1 MKVNNLFSKEK
12 WENYFSKLELKDY
25 LTLFFMIV
33 SIIIMLFVYLFPI
46 ESTEIIR
53 DNPTI
58 NLHNTLIHPEILYE
72 LEKNQEREY
81 AQKDEL
87 KNIELNKNNNVLTLK
102 FLETDDSKRFIIVL
116 LADPN
121 NMIRFSSVKFN
132 ENMTNDFDINEF
144 PMHKITNEKNIKI
157 KIPYSNNYIYGNWHL
172 NVYIY
177 NNQKEL
183 TAVVSKP
190 IDYK

>member
-1 MKVNNLFSKEK
+1 MKVNNLFSNEK
-12 WENYFSKLELKDY
+12 WKNIFSDIQLKDY
-25 LTLFFMIV
+25 IILFFTILT
-33 SIIIMLFVYLFPI
+33 IIIMLYIYLFPMQP
-46 ESTEIIR
+46 TEITR

-58 NLHNTLIHPEILYE
+58 YLHNTLTPPEILYK
-72 LEKNQEREY
+72 LEKNQEY
-81 AQKDEL
+81 TYTQKDEL
-87 KNIELNKNNNVLTLK
+87 KNIELNKNNNFLTLK
-102 FLETDDSKRFIIVL
+102 LLETDNSKRFVIVL

-121 NMIRFSSVKFN
+121 NIIRFCNIKFN
-132 ENMTNDFDINEF
+132 ENITNNFDINEL
-144 PMHKITNEKNIKI
+144 PMHEITNDKNIKI

-177 NNQKEL
+177 NNEKEL